1 MNKVLRWFGNSNN
14 VKLGRREHRLNNEQ
28 KDLKAIWA
36 NSDHCGD
43 VLCKD
48 PKVVKGLIDS
58 QKQKTSTEEMD
69 EYYVSQLLNNELNN
83 KKV

>member
-1 MNKVLRWFGNSNN
+1 MNKVLGFLRRTND
-14 VKLGRREHRLNNEQ
+14 VKLGRWEHRLNNNQ

-48 PKVVKGLIDS
+48 PKVVKNLIDS

-69 EYYVSQLLNNELNN
+69 EYYISQLLNNELNN